1 MFNLIKATRIGKL
14 EIFEVPLNDSQFD
27 GFNFIS
33 EFEPFLVRIY
43 LFLFQ
48 QIYLE
53 DFKKKK

>member
-14 EIFEVPLNDSQFD
+14 EIFEVPLNDNQFD

-48 QIYLE
+48 QI
-53 DFKKKK
+53 